1 MRKLLD
7 RNDPF
12 FRRVWVRWLTV
23 ILPLLWGAVEFWHSQ
38 PFWGVLFIAAA
49 YVLVNLITDLL
60 YGLIDPRIRYD

>member
-38 PFWGVLFIAAA
+38 PFWGVLFIAAGVYA
-49 YVLVNLITDLL
+49 AWELL
-60 YGLIDPRIRYD
+60 LRTAD

>member
-38 PFWGVLFIAAA
+38 PFWGVLFIAAGVYA
-49 YVLVNLITDLL
+49 AWELL
-60 YGLIDPRIRYD
+60 LRAAD